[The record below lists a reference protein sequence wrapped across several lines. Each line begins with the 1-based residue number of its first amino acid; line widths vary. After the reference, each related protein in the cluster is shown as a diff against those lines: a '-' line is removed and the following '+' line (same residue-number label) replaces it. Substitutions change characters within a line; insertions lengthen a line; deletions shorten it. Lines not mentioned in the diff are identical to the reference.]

1 MSPENSAFYYTDY
14 TQEFVN
20 KNGDISYSFIGRYP
34 TTINDFDKKNK
45 PIIGINVNGRLLPS
59 EKNYII
65 DFVFPFE
72 TDVPQ
77 FVLDPEF
84 LNV

>member
-34 TTINDFDKKNK
+34 TTINDFDKK
-45 PIIGINVNGRLLPS
+45 INLSLG
-59 EKNYII
+59 
-65 DFVFPFE
+65 
-72 TDVPQ
+72 
-77 FVLDPEF
+77 
-84 LNV
+84 